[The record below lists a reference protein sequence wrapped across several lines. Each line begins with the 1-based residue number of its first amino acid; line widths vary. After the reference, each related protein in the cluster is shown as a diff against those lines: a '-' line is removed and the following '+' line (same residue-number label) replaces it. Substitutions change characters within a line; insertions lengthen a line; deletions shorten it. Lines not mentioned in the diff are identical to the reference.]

1 MWEGEGVVISG
12 KRNNGRER
20 ERLLLIKSIQLS
32 IKLFFKRKHTNQMTI

>member
-20 ERLLLIKSIQLS
+20 ERLLFIKLIK
-32 IKLFFKRKHTNQMTI
+32 